1 MSISQIL
8 SWCYCDHRDCSNLYL
23 HTLRISLPTIA
34 TYFINQELI
43 ASSQSWN
50 RSKVS
55 FDGWTHT
62 WMTASKIYI
71 YLFLSGWIS
80 VTRLDDFWKLLR
92 GKLSH
97 KSSPNEWR
105 LFGLFWKASLQTI
118 HCFGSFLDNFKVVF
132 ISPSGHT
139 DLYVSAQSGKCFSRS
154 LKQCDQ
160 IWPNPLGFTEC

>member
-1 MSISQIL
+1 MTIEIVATSTYTH
-8 SWCYCDHRDCSNLYL
+8 CEFLYL
-23 HTLRISLPTIA
+23 RLRRTLSIKNWSLHRKAEIDRRFRSMDGRILEWP
-34 TYFINQELI
+34 L
-43 ASSQSWN
+43 
-50 RSKVS
+50 R
-55 FDGWTHT
+55 
-62 WMTASKIYI
+62 KIYI